1 MVKLVYVSRIT
12 LKAVGTPLLKPSYSV
27 YKKLYI
33 FVAVPHGEHGK
44 LSRVVDLDIDIGAD
58 AVDYKYVVSFLLGD
72 SCQLN
77 YFFPSAIANQESLSA
92 LETEMRKLEGLVKEV
107 VDEMG
112 YLKTREQRFTD
123 TNCAFHISFGTTCF
137 SKPSFCVP

>member
-58 AVDYKYVVSFLLGD
+58 AVDYKYVVSFLLGN

-77 YFFPSAIANQESLSA
+77 FI
-92 LETEMRKLEGLVKEV
+92 
-107 VDEMG
+107 
-112 YLKTREQRFTD
+112 
-123 TNCAFHISFGTTCF
+123 F
-137 SKPSFCVP
+137 S